1 MGTTAGSGWE
11 QPHYCQASGRS
22 RTQHVSPPA
31 GPVTAERTVALPA
44 AGRGAGLSA
53 QESLRLL
60 VETHGRSMLRLARSI
75 VAGDQDL
82 AEDIVQESLIKVWRG
97 LDTYRADAPIEHWI
111 MRITHN
117 TAVSALR
124 ARRED
129 PWDPAEL
136 PAQVVVSA
144 ERTALGREDL
154 RALNGVVRELDEL
167 SRAILALRE
176 LEGMS
181 YEEIAATLDVS
192 VAVVKIRLFRA
203 RTHLREELGLGR

>member
-1 MGTTAGSGWE
+1 M
-11 QPHYCQASGRS
+11 
-22 RTQHVSPPA
+22 SPPA
-31 GPVTAERTVALPA
+31 GSLTAERSA
-44 AGRGAGLSA
+44 APPVGDGGSGLTPE
-53 QESLRLL
+53 ESLRLL
-60 VETHGRSMLRLARSI
+60 VEAHGRSMLRLARSI

-97 LDTYRADAPIEHWI
+97 LDTYRGDAPIEHWI

-129 PWDPAEL
+129 PWNPGEL
-136 PAQVVVSA
+136 PERAIPSA

-154 RALNGVVRELDEL
+154 RALTVAVRDLDEL

-181 YEEIAATLDVS
+181 YEEIAGTLDVS

-203 RTHLREELGLGR
+203 RTHLREELDLGR

>member
-1 MGTTAGSGWE
+1 M
-11 QPHYCQASGRS
+11 
-22 RTQHVSPPA
+22 SPPNPA
-31 GPVTAERTVALPA
+31 LTAERA
-44 AGRGAGLSA
+44 AGRRAVGSGAGLRSE
-53 QESLRLL
+53 ESIRLL
-60 VETHGRSMLRLARSI
+60 VEEHGRSMLRLARSI
-75 VAGDQDL
+75 VAGDGDL

-97 LDTYRADAPIEHWI
+97 LHSYRGDAPIGHWI

-124 ARRED
+124 ARREV
-129 PWDPAEL
+129 PWDPGQL
-136 PAQVVVSA
+136 PERQCVSA
-144 ERTALGREDL
+144 ERSALGREDL
-154 RALNGVVRELDEL
+154 RTLTAAVGRLDEL

-203 RTHLREELGLGR
+203 RTQLREELDLER

>member
-1 MGTTAGSGWE
+1 MSLPAGSL
-11 QPHYCQASGRS
+11 
-22 RTQHVSPPA
+22 
-31 GPVTAERTVALPA
+31 TAERTA
-44 AGRGAGLSA
+44 APPVGEGGSGLTAG
-53 QESLRLL
+53 EELRLL
-60 VETHGRSMLRLARSI
+60 VEAHARSMLRLARSI

-82 AEDIVQESLIKVWRG
+82 AEDIVQESLIKVWRW
-97 LDTYRADAPIEHWI
+97 LHTYRGEAPIEHWI

-129 PWDPAEL
+129 PWDPGEL
-136 PAQVVVSA
+136 PEGAVASA
-144 ERTALGREDL
+144 ERVALGREDL
-154 RALNGVVRELDEL
+154 RALNIAVRELDDL

-181 YEEIAATLDVS
+181 YEQIAATLDVS

-203 RTHLREELGLGR
+203 RAQLREELDLGR

>member
-1 MGTTAGSGWE
+1 MGCRHSYYRRE
-11 QPHYCQASGRS
+11 SGRS
-22 RTQHVSPPA
+22 WTLHVMSPA
-31 GPVTAERTVALPA
+31 GPLTAERAVAPPV
-44 AGRGAGLSA
+44 GEGGAGLSA
-53 QESLRLL
+53 EESLRLL
-60 VETHGRSMLRLARSI
+60 VEAHGRSMLRLARSI

-97 LDTYRADAPIEHWI
+97 LDTYRGEAPVEHWI

-129 PWDPAEL
+129 PWDPGEL
-136 PAQVVVSA
+136 PELAVVSA
-144 ERTALGREDL
+144 ERAALGRENL
-154 RALNGVVRELDEL
+154 RALRVAVRELDEL
-167 SRAILALRE
+167 SRSILALRE

-181 YEEIAATLDVS
+181 YEEIAATLEVS

-203 RTHLREELGLGR
+203 RARLRAELDLGP